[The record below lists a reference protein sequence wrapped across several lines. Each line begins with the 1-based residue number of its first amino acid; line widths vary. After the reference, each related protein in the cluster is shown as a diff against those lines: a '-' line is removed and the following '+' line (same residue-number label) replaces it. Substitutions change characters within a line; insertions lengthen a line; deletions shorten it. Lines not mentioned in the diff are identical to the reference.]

1 MFINKIAIYE
11 TVAKARVET
20 GGVAIDI
27 IVTEGIRELGSE
39 RADMLRR
46 NSVGAQSESTQPPD
60 CAEFWELLSNFL
72 TPQQQESWPWQCGP
86 WP

>member
-1 MFINKIAIYE
+1 
-11 TVAKARVET
+11 VT
-20 GGVAIDI
+20 GDV
-27 IVTEGIRELGSE
+27 IVMEGIRELGSE
-39 RADMLRR
+39 RADALRR

-72 TPQQQESWPWQCGP
+72 TPQQRESWLWQHGP

>member
-1 MFINKIAIYE
+1 MKQWLEPESTRA
-11 TVAKARVET
+11 ET
-20 GGVAIDI
+20 GGIATGDVME
-27 IVTEGIRELGSE
+27 TEGIRELGSE
-39 RADMLRR
+39 RADALRR

-72 TPQQQESWPWQCGP
+72 TPQQRESRPWQRGP